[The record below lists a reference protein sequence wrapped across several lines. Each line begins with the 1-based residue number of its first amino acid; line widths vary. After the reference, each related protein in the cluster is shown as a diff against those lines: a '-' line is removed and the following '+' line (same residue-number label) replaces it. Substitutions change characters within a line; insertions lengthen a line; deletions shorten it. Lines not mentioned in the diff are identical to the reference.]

1 MKVSYATQVLSSSVA
16 NLLNKDYPGT
26 EATAKFC
33 KYFDQFFDC
42 VNVRHLH
49 EGQHKRKDFLA
60 AYESPNDPRFSWL
73 ENDFLQYLKEWKDAT
88 ETRHGNFSSKEREK
102 MFISRQTHEGIMITV
117 KSLIET
123 TRFVLGAGMIFFLS
137 EKVNQDCTEEHFGRH
152 RRCGGRNTNPT
163 LHQIGYQENQL
174 RIQRSVAPVT
184 GNTSGCHAKRE
195 REWNVVDGQPLPKR
209 DPGSGLY

>member
-1 MKVSYATQVLSSSVA
+1 MKVSNATQVLSSSAA

-73 ENDFLQYLKEWKDAT
+73 ENNFLQYLKEWKDAT

-102 MFISRQTHEGIMITV
+102 ML
-117 KSLIET
+117 SL
-123 TRFVLGAGMIFFLS
+123 GKHM
-137 EKVNQDCTEEHFGRH
+137 K
-152 RRCGGRNTNPT
+152 
-163 LHQIGYQENQL
+163 
-174 RIQRSVAPVT
+174 
-184 GNTSGCHAKRE
+184 
-195 REWNVVDGQPLPKR
+195 
-209 DPGSGLY
+209 GSS